1 MNRAL
6 FFVIIILYRTRSVN
20 LKYSAYYYDFDISE
34 HFRDFFIIGKP
45 HPLPC
50 GILSGIRLPS
60 CGKLC

>member
-6 FFVIIILYRTRSVN
+6 FFVIIILHRTRSVN
-20 LKYSAYYYDFDISE
+20 LKYSAYYYEFDISGDLIKE
-34 HFRDFFIIGKP
+34 RP

-50 GILSGIRLPS
+50 GILSETRPPF